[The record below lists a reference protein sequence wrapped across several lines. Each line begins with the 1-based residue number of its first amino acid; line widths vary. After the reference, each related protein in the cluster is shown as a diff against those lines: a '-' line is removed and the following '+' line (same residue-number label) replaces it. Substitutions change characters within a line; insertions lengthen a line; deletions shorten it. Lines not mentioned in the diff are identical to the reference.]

1 MLIEVIRG
9 RAPREWLRKGR
20 FTPIDQDRP
29 AARKAHMRLKKALSG
44 WLKEKAED
52 VADQLARLLDLI
64 EKAKRKPGGD
74 PVAIATAAQ
83 RAADVLEQLDMD
95 DWTDLIVVAQPLLE
109 DMAREGSRSALEQ
122 IGFSADAKVEALL
135 EGKTTDWAAQR
146 SAELVGRRR
155 LDDGTLV
162 ENPNAVWRIDA
173 STREQLRSLT
183 EDALAEGWSAD
194 ELKAAVRESGAFSA
208 SRAETIA
215 RTEIAHADMAG
226 AMAGYR
232 ASGVVRGKVWSTAAD
247 DRVSDE
253 CQACADAGEI
263 GLGDLFPGDVD
274 APPLHPRCRCSVL
287 PVLEGEPAEH
297 SDSKQS
303 PTKEAQHGQ

>member
-20 FTPIDQDRP
+20 FTPIDPDRP
-29 AARKAHMRLKKALSG
+29 EARKAHMRLKKDLIG
-44 WLKEKAED
+44 WLKGKAEG
-52 VADQLARLLDLI
+52 VADQLARLLDLV

-74 PVAIATAAQ
+74 PVALATAAQ
-83 RAADVLEQLDMD
+83 RAADVLAQLDFD
-95 DWTDLIVVAQPLLE
+95 DWTDLIVLAHPRLQAMAQ
-109 DMAREGSRSALEQ
+109 EGAAAALAQLGIDPSNE
-122 IGFSADAKVEALL
+122 VTALL
-135 EGKTTDWAAQR
+135 EGKTTEWASQR
-146 SAELVGRRR
+146 AAELVGRRR

-162 ENPNAVWRIDA
+162 ENPNATWRIDA
-173 STREQLRSLT
+173 STREKLRGLT
-183 EDALAEGWSAD
+183 EEALAEGWSAD
-194 ELKAAVRESGAFSA
+194 ELKAAVKDSGAFSSA
-208 SRAETIA
+208 RAETIA

-247 DRVSDE
+247 DRVSEE

-263 GLGDLFPGDVD
+263 SLDDLFPGGVD
-274 APPLHPRCRCSVL
+274 APPLHPRCRCTVL
-287 PVLEGEPAEH
+287 PVLEGEQAEQTG
-297 SDSKQS
+297 SKS